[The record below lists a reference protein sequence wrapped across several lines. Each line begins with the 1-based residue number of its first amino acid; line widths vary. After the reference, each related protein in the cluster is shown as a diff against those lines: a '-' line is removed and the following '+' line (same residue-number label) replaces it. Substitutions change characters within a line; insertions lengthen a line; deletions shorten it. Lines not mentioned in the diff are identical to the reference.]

1 MISDKSVDIVV
12 FSMMEYIVVINVEDV
27 IIVIIVSCKVVFGEL
42 NINDVDVLFVC
53 VEFVL
58 WNWKVIVL

>member
-12 FSMMEYIVVINVEDV
+12 FSMMEYIVVFNVEDV